1 MLNWISILFLVIAI
15 VFLCFIVDIFEYL
28 WIFYQRRKAVKEMAE
43 FETMMEKIA
52 GNKFTDVFGTFKVKL
67 WSDLHGRC
75 LHNELPQYSMNL
87 L

>member
-1 MLNWISILFLVIAI
+1 
-15 VFLCFIVDIFEYL
+15 
-28 WIFYQRRKAVKEMAE
+28 MAE